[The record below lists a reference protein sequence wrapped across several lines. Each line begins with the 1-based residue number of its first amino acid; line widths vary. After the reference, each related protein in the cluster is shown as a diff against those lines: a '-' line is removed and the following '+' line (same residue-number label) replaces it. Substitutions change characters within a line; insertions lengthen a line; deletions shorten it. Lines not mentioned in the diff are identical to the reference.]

1 MRHRNGTL
9 QDRNIFVA
17 NRQIIT
23 VVCYHKLQS
32 QWDKPK
38 VVPRFLPPQ
47 LRQVIAIYLVYIQ
60 PFRKYLTLQVLQSNY
75 TDCGLMHRV
84 RRRQTSL
91 QGCSGERQQKGL
103 G

>member
-1 MRHRNGTL
+1 MRHCNSTL

-23 VVCYHKLQS
+23 VVCYYKLQL

-38 VVPRFLPPQ
+38 VVLRFLLLQ

-60 PFRKYLTLQVLQSNY
+60 LFCKYLTLQVLQSNY
-75 TDCGLMHRV
+75 TDYV
-84 RRRQTSL
+84 
-91 QGCSGERQQKGL
+91 
-103 G
+103 